1 MNYHNY
7 YSKILESVDSKLES
21 SNSTLA
27 ITLVNIVEMMM
38 RTPGFENVPMIYPD
52 DNVYE
57 LAVADL
63 KHRDGQVSFN
73 VYEINDGYID
83 RDKLVTSETMSM
95 QEFLDSTV
103 WDVHNIED
111 DPDDEDALTYDD
123 IASVV
128 KTTESLSVNEASNE
142 FDALNKAIDNG
153 IDKDTLAVIL
163 DYANKKTASIYS
175 AYDLNP
181 VMEDSYQIKG
191 DDVVITGHVV
201 PQGSLPKA
209 EVMLKVP
216 VNDFIKSIKEVK
228 PYSTPEMKYINRN
241 S

>member
-21 SNSTLA
+21 SN
-27 ITLVNIVEMMM
+27 TLVFDLVNTVEMLMKD
-38 RTPGFENVPMIYPD
+38 PSLKDIPMIYPD

-63 KHRDGQVSFN
+63 KHDNGQVSFN
-73 VYEINDGYID
+73 VYEVNDGYID

-103 WDVHNIED
+103 WDVNNIED
-111 DPDDEDALTYDD
+111 DPNDEDAPTYDD

-175 AYDLNP
+175 AYDINS
-181 VMEDSYQIKG
+181 VTKDNYQIKG
-191 DDVVITGHVV
+191 NDVVITGHVV

-209 EVMLKVP
+209 EVMMKVS

-228 PYSTPEMKYINRN
+228 PYSSTPEM
-241 S
+241 

>member
-21 SNSTLA
+21 SNTLA
-27 ITLVNIVEMMM
+27 TALINTVEMLMKD
-38 RTPGFENVPMIYPD
+38 PSLKDVPMIYPD

-63 KHRDGQVSFN
+63 KHDNGQVSFN
-73 VYEINDGYID
+73 VYEVNDGYID

-103 WDVHNIED
+103 WDVNNIED

-142 FDALNKAIDNG
+142 FDALNKAIDDG

-175 AYDLNP
+175 SYDLNP
-181 VMEDSYQIKG
+181 VMEENYQIKG
-191 DDVVITGHVV
+191 NDVVITGHVV

-228 PYSTPEMKYINRN
+228 PYSTPEMKY
-241 S
+241 

>member
-21 SNSTLA
+21 SN
-27 ITLVNIVEMMM
+27 TLVFDLVNTVEMLMKDPS
-38 RTPGFENVPMIYPD
+38 TNDIPMIYPD

-63 KHRDGQVSFN
+63 KHDNGQVSFN
-73 VYEINDGYID
+73 VYEVNDGYID

-103 WDVHNIED
+103 WDVNNIED

-175 AYDLNP
+175 SYDLNP
-181 VMEDSYQIKG
+181 VMEENYQIKG
-191 DDVVITGHVV
+191 NDVVITGYVV

-228 PYSTPEMKYINRN
+228 PYSTSEMKY
-241 S
+241 

>member
-21 SNSTLA
+21 SNTLA
-27 ITLVNIVEMMM
+27 TALIDTVEMLMKD
-38 RTPGFENVPMIYPD
+38 PSLKDVPMIYPD

-63 KHRDGQVSFN
+63 KHDNGQVSFN
-73 VYEINDGYID
+73 VYEVNDGYID

-103 WDVHNIED
+103 WDVNNIED

-175 AYDLNP
+175 SYDLNP
-181 VMEDSYQIKG
+181 VMEENYQIKG
-191 DDVVITGHVV
+191 NDVVITGHVV

-228 PYSTPEMKYINRN
+228 PYSTPEMKY
-241 S
+241 